1 MSVQYRYM
9 FCPQGWEHR
18 GGPDGGTSVPDAHSG
33 QFQPASRSYK
43 VTRNTFYCKG
53 FRYRSI
59 LEITLICISLW
70 SLNQMH
76 RPVAQKL
83 NTAQGQKTQDDI

>member
-33 QFQPASRSYK
+33 QFQLLSYLVRHRLKLRAAEALPA
-43 VTRNTFYCKG
+43 
-53 FRYRSI
+53 
-59 LEITLICISLW
+59 LW
-70 SLNQMH
+70 ALVRPQPS
-76 RPVAQKL
+76 PVAWP
-83 NTAQGQKTQDDI
+83 AY